1 MGYMELIEALRKEGE
16 EKVRLIWEEA
26 EAEAEKIRSEA
37 AEKINELKEKYV
49 RAQASTAKDKSDD
62 ILSDAAKRA
71 RSIRLLSE
79 EELSGR
85 LCRLSVPLLRTLRGK
100 DYKDVF
106 SAIVKELP
114 QNRWEVIRVN
124 PEDEDIA
131 KGYFH
136 DSEIVS
142 DINITGGLEASAAC
156 GGIRILNTFEKRLER
171 AWKELLPEIIRDAR
185 RSIEG
190 AGQKIG

>member
-16 EKVRLIWEEA
+16 EKIRAIWREA
-26 EAEAEKIRSEA
+26 EAEAGKIRRDA
-37 AEKINELKEKYV
+37 AEKIDEMKEKHGRV
-49 RAQASTAKDKSDD
+49 QASTAKDKSDD

-79 EELSGR
+79 EELSDR
-85 LCRLSVPLLRTLRGK
+85 LYRLSVPLLRTLRGK

-136 DSEIVS
+136 DSEIVR
-142 DINITGGLEASAAC
+142 DINITGGLDASAAG

-171 AWKELLPEIIRDAR
+171 VWKELLPEIIRDAR
-185 RSIEG
+185 CSMDG
-190 AGQKIG
+190 AG

>member
-16 EKVRLIWEEA
+16 EKMRAIWREA
-26 EAEAEKIRSEA
+26 EAEAEKIRRDA
-37 AEKINELKEKYV
+37 AVKIGEMKEKHGRV
-49 RAQASTAKDKSDD
+49 QASTAKDKSDD

-79 EELSGR
+79 EELSDR
-85 LCRLSVPLLRTLRGK
+85 LYRLSVPLLRTLRGK

-131 KGYFH
+131 KGYFP
-136 DSEIVS
+136 DSEIVR
-142 DINITGGLEASAAC
+142 DINITGGLEASAAG

-171 AWKELLPEIIRDAR
+171 VWNELLPEIIRDAR
-185 RSIEG
+185 CSMDG
-190 AGQKIG
+190 AEQEIG